1 MALIHWEDVT
11 QPSIY
16 ASSEADGCVIF
27 LNLVVLKNT
36 AIYAQWIWMKGP
48 TPTTT

>member
-27 LNLVVLKNT
+27 LIFVF
-36 AIYAQWIWMKGP
+36 
-48 TPTTT
+48 